1 MDPLRL
7 SALGG
12 TVVSATTPALVI
24 PKAQPGNVQGAT
36 GASGTQNL
44 VQSLAQDLFLRTLQA
59 TNPLTG
65 AEQAAPAGTDL
76 AAGLAPSLLAALTAP
91 SAAVAATATADTTS
105 AATAATT
112 PTTTTASGLAT
123 ALPATPA
130 LATPDLTAT
139 AAQAEIP
146 DSSSLAFALET
157 ALRFG
162 AGVGPGAG
170 PALALPD
177 LGASLVR
184 DAAAVPRLGN
194 LQPQTGRPGPE
205 AFTPPQVAVP
215 QAVNAYRTSA
225 VAEPPAGLDLL
236 A

>member
-91 SAAVAATATADTTS
+91 SAAVAATA
-105 AATAATT
+105 
-112 PTTTTASGLAT
+112 TTTTASGLAT